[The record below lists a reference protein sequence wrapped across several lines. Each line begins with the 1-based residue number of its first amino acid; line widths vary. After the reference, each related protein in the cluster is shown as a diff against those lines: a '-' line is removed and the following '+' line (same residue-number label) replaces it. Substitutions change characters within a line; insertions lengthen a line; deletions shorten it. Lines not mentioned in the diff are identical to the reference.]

1 MKESSPIER
10 YALVV
15 LRSAL
20 RLESL
25 GMKRSRGYS
34 AAHVVRTHI
43 KTKTKNKVQLLA
55 EYEAWLRTRKLI
67 Q

>member
-1 MKESSPIER
+1 M
-10 YALVV
+10 LVT

-20 RLESL
+20 RLESV
-25 GMKRSRGYS
+25 GMKHSRGYS
-34 AAHVVRTHI
+34 AAHVVRTHM

-67 Q
+67 R